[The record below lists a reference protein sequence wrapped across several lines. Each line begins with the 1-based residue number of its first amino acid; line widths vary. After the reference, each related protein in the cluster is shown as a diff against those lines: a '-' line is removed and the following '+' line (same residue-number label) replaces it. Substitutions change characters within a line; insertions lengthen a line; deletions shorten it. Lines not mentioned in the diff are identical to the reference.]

1 MLISDLNIGNHYLEE
16 ASHLDWIKYPKIAF
30 RKNKN
35 NHYDWFPDGK
45 INLYD
50 NCITKNLKKNRN
62 KIAIITV
69 NQNKIFKKYTY
80 YEIDKLVNNAA
91 YFIKQ
96 KVKNRKIRIMI
107 HASASIESSIL
118 MLASA
123 KLGIHF
129 SVIFEE
135 LEELGIRN
143 RVQLFKPNIFFSRLP
158 KKIFHKKIN
167 FKNLKNI
174 KFFYMKRI

>member
-16 ASHLDWIKYPKIAF
+16 ASHLDWIKYQKLHLEKI
-30 RKNKN
+30 KN

-96 KVKNRKIRIMI
+96 KVK
-107 HASASIESSIL
+107 IE
-118 MLASA
+118 
-123 KLGIHF
+123 KL
-129 SVIFEE
+129 E
-135 LEELGIRN
+135 
-143 RVQLFKPNIFFSRLP
+143 
-158 KKIFHKKIN
+158 
-167 FKNLKNI
+167 
-174 KFFYMKRI
+174 